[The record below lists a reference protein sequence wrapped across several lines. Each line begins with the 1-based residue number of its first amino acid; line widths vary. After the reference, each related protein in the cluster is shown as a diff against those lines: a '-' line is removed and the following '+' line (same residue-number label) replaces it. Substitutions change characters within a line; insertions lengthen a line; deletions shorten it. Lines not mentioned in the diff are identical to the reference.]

1 MIRQNVK
8 IRLHLLAAALLIA
21 FGLLLISCGKKE
33 TPEQKETPPAQ
44 PPVAETP
51 APTGTPAEQP
61 VQQPAATPAQ
71 NQPAAAPTQADS
83 KTAPPAA
90 QETPSPAAAST
101 AEVKMAPIDIKLPK
115 PMFIGTPQNIQ
126 VARLEKPL
134 GHPRPPFLAPEGT
147 TNVALGKPVKS
158 SDEAPVIGELKMI
171 TDDDKEAGDGSYVEL
186 GPFLQNVTIDLGK
199 KHNVYAIVVWHFH
212 KQPRVY
218 YDVIVQVADD
228 ANFTSNVST
237 LYNNDLDN
245 SAKMGIGED
254 NHYVETSEGRLIDGR
269 GVQGRYVRLFS
280 NGNSNDDLNHYIEV
294 AVYGKP
300 AAAI

>member
-1 MIRQNVK
+1 MLSKSKWN
-8 IRLHLLAAALLIA
+8 LLFVMLMPLCLIMTA
-21 FGLLLISCGKKE
+21 CSKKE
-33 TPEQKETPPAQ
+33 EAAQQSTTTQTEQPAAQAPATP
-44 PPVAETP
+44 
-51 APTGTPAEQP
+51 PAEQP
-61 VQQPAATPAQ
+61 AAIPAEKQPDTTPTQAETKTVQPAAKETAVQPA
-71 NQPAAAPTQADS
+71 PAAA
-83 KTAPPAA
+83 
-90 QETPSPAAAST
+90 EVRM
-101 AEVKMAPIDIKLPK
+101 AELDLKLPK

-126 VARLEKPL
+126 VPKLEKPL
-134 GHPRPPFLAPEGT
+134 GKPRPPFLAPEGT
-147 TNVALGKPVKS
+147 KNVALGRPVKS

-199 KHNVYAIVVWHFH
+199 KHTLYAIVAWHFH

-218 YDVIVQVADD
+218 YDVVVQVADD

-245 SAKMGIGED
+245 SAKMGTGAD
-254 NHYVETSEGRLIDGR
+254 NHYVETSEGRLIDAR
-269 GVQGRYVRLFS
+269 GVQGRYVRLYS

-300 AAAI
+300 